1 MAYAWARLA
10 FVRRSRWHLHAGQ
23 HPQADRVKRAMGP
36 STILRDMLMEIAR
49 GVHVR
54 QSAFSQ
60 SNAVVIRGSSGAL
73 LVDPGISGDELDEL
87 GDDLDSMGIVVTM
100 GFSTHPHWDHLLWHE
115 RFGDVARYG
124 TAKCVATARER
135 IAGNREKASRL
146 APGAPLDT
154 LDAVTALPP
163 GAAELPWRG
172 RTIRILEHDAHAPG
186 HAALF
191 VEDVRVLI
199 AGDMLSDVE
208 IPLFDARGSDPCG
221 DYVVALDLLASVPA
235 DVVIPGHGSV
245 GFGTDVGSR
254 IEADRAYVRALLAGI
269 DAADSRVGSD
279 ATYGLDWLP
288 EAHQDNVELASQRS
302 TARPES

>member
-1 MAYAWARLA
+1 
-10 FVRRSRWHLHAGQ
+10 
-23 HPQADRVKRAMGP
+23 
-36 STILRDMLMEIAR
+36 MLTEVAR
-49 GVHVR
+49 GVHVG

-73 LVDPGISGDELDEL
+73 LVDPGISGDELEEL
-87 GDDLDSMGIVVTM
+87 SDDLDSMGIVVTM

-135 IAGNREKASRL
+135 LAGNREKASRL

-154 LDAVTALPP
+154 LDAVTALRP
-163 GAAELPWRG
+163 GATELPWQG
-172 RTIRILEHDAHAPG
+172 RAIRILEHDAHAPG

-191 VEDVRVLI
+191 IEDVGVLI

-208 IPLFDARGSDPCG
+208 IPLFDARGMDPCG
-221 DYVVALDLLASVPA
+221 TYVVGLDLLASVPA

-245 GFGTDVGSR
+245 AYGTDAGSR

-269 DAADSRVGSD
+269 DPADSRVGSD
-279 ATYGLDWLP
+279 GTYGLDWLP
-288 EAHQDNVELASQRS
+288 EAHQENLELARQSSAVQS
-302 TARPES
+302 VQ